1 MEKVIDKLGMS
12 LPAQIVYGS
21 ECLSGAVVAE
31 LVRVEITVQE
41 VLSLI
46 LGAQA
51 WESGWKQQTL
61 LWMQGS
67 RGLDARGLGLTF
79 SGIHFFLLF

>member
-1 MEKVIDKLGMS
+1 MEKVIDNLGMS

-21 ECLSGAVVAE
+21 ACLSGAVVAE
-31 LVRVEITVQE
+31 LVRVETTVQE

-51 WESGWKQQTL
+51 WE
-61 LWMQGS
+61 
-67 RGLDARGLGLTF
+67 
-79 SGIHFFLLF
+79 

>member
-12 LPAQIVYGS
+12 LLAQIVYGS

-51 WESGWKQQTL
+51 WE
-61 LWMQGS
+61 
-67 RGLDARGLGLTF
+67 
-79 SGIHFFLLF
+79 